1 MLTSFIVPA
10 HNEEALLA
18 ATLDSIHAAARAARL
33 EYELI
38 VVDDASTDRTAE
50 IARAHGATIVAVS
63 LRQISAVRNAGA
75 RAAGGDRLI
84 FVDADTIVTPAVIDA
99 ACRVLDGGAIGGG
112 AHVQWEGEMPFWAR
126 ALAATT
132 LWTMRVGSMAAGCF
146 VFCTRPAFDATGGFD
161 ETVFATEELWFSRA
175 LKRQGRFVLLRETVT
190 TSSRKLRTHSGLE
203 VLRMT
208 APLFY
213 RGFGVFRDRR
223 HLGLWYDERRRDE
236 PPPRGQQPH

>member
-1 MLTSFIVPA
+1 MAQS
-10 HNEEALLA
+10 
-18 ATLDSIHAAARAARL
+18 AAARTCSW
-33 EYELI
+33 
-38 VVDDASTDRTAE
+38 D
-50 IARAHGATIVAVS
+50 
-63 LRQISAVRNAGA
+63 
-75 RAAGGDRLI
+75 
-84 FVDADTIVTPAVIDA
+84 
-99 ACRVLDGGAIGGG
+99 
-112 AHVQWEGEMPFWAR
+112 GEMPFWAR

-236 PPPRGQQPH
+236 PPPRGQQPL